1 MRLANLPDGS
11 RADRSQICGRK
22 PCANEAIH
30 HSAAHWPRWNP
41 RHLRPVA
48 PLNQAREDDPRM
60 MKIALA
66 VSAAATLLA
75 AAPTVTPAKALKMAD
90 GVDVQIGR
98 DREYGYDRDDRQR
111 FDRHPFDTTVGIGPG
126 GLTTGPQRRCR

>member
-1 MRLANLPDGS
+1 
-11 RADRSQICGRK
+11 
-22 PCANEAIH
+22 
-30 HSAAHWPRWNP
+30 
-41 RHLRPVA
+41 
-48 PLNQAREDDPRM
+48 M

-126 GLTTGPQRRCR
+126 GLTTGPQRRCRIETTTNERDGRGITREERRCD